1 MPLIESEIN
10 LQLKWS
16 ENCFLVAGTVSN
28 QEPKFTDTKLYVP
41 FVTLSTQDN
50 ARVFEQ
56 LESGFKRKVNLK
68 NYSKKY
74 FKLFA
79 MDLNKKQDQDTV
91 PEAIKQITFTANLEQ
106 ENSTMFFIIEEF
118 FKRNHD
124 SIVIKFCF
132 NIILI

>member
-28 QEPKFTDTKLYVP
+28 QERKFTDTKFYVP
-41 FVTLSTQDN
+41 FVTLSTQGN
-50 ARVFEQ
+50 AKLFEQ
-56 LESGFKRKVNLK
+56 LESGFKRTVNLK
-68 NYSKKY
+68 NYSEKY

-79 MDLNKKQDQDTV
+79 MDLNKKQEQDTD

-106 ENSTMFFIIEEF
+106 ENATMFFIIEEANETVSCF
-118 FKRNHD
+118 SKGTM
-124 SIVIKFCF
+124 IV
-132 NIILI
+132 L